1 MVIGDIL
8 DFYLRWEVDGEP
20 CGNAWQMVVLA
31 DDFGGTGDP
40 FTIDNMNALELM
52 VHELLIED
60 MIPWVTSAVIW
71 SGFDVRNLFNPLE
84 VAARVFADPYVGTNA
99 SERIAS
105 FVTPVIISPRKI
117 VGMHGGRKAL
127 PPSTEAVT
135 VNGNVTGGLAT
146 ALAAI
151 AGKWNLPG
159 WLIQGGPMDY
169 TLAPVIVKRVKTEEE
184 VTITKKTY
192 ALPTTAIAATYYLA
206 DNWGARTNL
215 GSQNTRKP

>member
-8 DFYLRWEVDGEP
+8 DFFLRFDVDGDP
-20 CGNAWQMVVLA
+20 CGNAWQMIVRP
-31 DDFGGTGDP
+31 DDFFEGSDP
-40 FTIDNMNALELM
+40 FTTAGMDAIESMIN
-52 VHELLIED
+52 ELLIED
-60 MIPWVTSAVIW
+60 MIPWVTSAIVW
-71 SGFDVRNLFNPLE
+71 TGFDVRNLFNPLE
-84 VAARVFADPYVGTNA
+84 AASRIFSTPYVGTNA

-105 FVTPVIISPRKI
+105 FVSPVIISPRKI

-146 ALAAI
+146 ALATMAS
-151 AGKWNLPG
+151 KWNLPG
-159 WLIQGGPMDY
+159 WLIEAGDIEY
-169 TLAPVIVKRVKTEEE
+169 TLAPVVVKRVKTEEQ

-192 ALPTTAIAATYYLA
+192 ALPTSAIAATYYLA
-206 DNWGARTNL
+206 DNWSARTNL